1 MAKRWFPHK
10 EKILLKMRICALVL
24 SVLFLTGAML
34 ACSDTPGTGTP
45 KSSGVASEKAVV
57 PAVKDAR
64 KDAQEQVRLGRKL
77 ARGSKDEQKKA
88 AALFRIAADAGDAEG
103 MGRLARA
110 YRLGQGVQ
118 KDHAE
123 AKKLYEQAIAAGYAA
138 GKVGLGHMYRLGTG
152 AEKDETKACDLY
164 YSAAEQRIAG
174 GMYYYGRCL
183 EDGLGNR
190 EKSPQD
196 AEQWYRKALE
206 VDKDYCYVYIGLA
219 RLYTRG
225 TGVEKN
231 LEEAAKIYKSAEE
244 RGCTAPERLQE

>member
-1 MAKRWFPHK
+1 MRSYAF
-10 EKILLKMRICALVL
+10 LLSAL
-24 SVLFLTGAML
+24 FFAGTML
-34 ACSDTPGTGTP
+34 ACSDSPGTGTSR
-45 KSSGVASEKAVV
+45 SSGVSSEKTSA
-57 PAVKDAR
+57 PDVKDAK
-64 KDAQEQVRLGRKL
+64 KDLQALVRQGRKL
-77 ARGSKDEQKKA
+77 ARGDKNEQKEA
-88 AALFRIAADAGDAEG
+88 VALFRKAADAGDAEG

-118 KDHAE
+118 MDYA
-123 AKKLYEQAIAAGYAA
+123 AAIKLYEQAIAAGYAA

-152 AEKDETKACDLY
+152 VEKDETKACDLY

-183 EDGLGNR
+183 EDGMGKL
-190 EKSPQD
+190 EKSPRE

-231 LEEAAKIYKSAEE
+231 LEEAAKIYKRAEE
-244 RGCTAPERLQE
+244 RGCAAPERLQE